1 MKGIKNWLKAA
12 LVIGLIVLINY
23 YSLLAIQIE
32 TYVHVEYTILPV
44 VFYTLLSFLI
54 GVSCGWVIKG
64 NAEQVTQY
72 TILAAILFLVL
83 LFPVLYFLTPMAWI
97 PSFFGVFINEYR
109 IESLVFG
116 LFSVLAIKSRIA
128 YVKAKKTAV

>member
-23 YSLLAIQIE
+23 DRLLSIQIE
-32 TYVHVEYTILPV
+32 PYVHVEYTILPV

-54 GVSCGWVIKG
+54 GISCGWVIRG
-64 NAEQVTQY
+64 NANNAAQY
-72 TILAAILFLVL
+72 TILAAIMFIVM
-83 LFPVLYFLTPMAWI
+83 LFPVLYFMTPLAWI

-116 LFSVLAIKSRIA
+116 LFSVLAIKSQIA
-128 YVKAKKTAV
+128 HLKAKRNDV